1 LKTLPRH
8 QQVPTDD
15 EHQYLCR
22 RRSCRG
28 WFTAQCMEYDPD
40 VGMHCPYCIWWDR
53 SSRWDAFHRDAR
65 P

>member
-8 QQVPTDD
+8 QQVSTEG

-28 WFTAQCMEYDPD
+28 WFTTKCMEDDPHEE
-40 VGMHCPYCIWWDR
+40 MRCPYCDWRDYG
-53 SSRWDAFHRDAR
+53 SKWDAFHRDAR